1 MADYFTPTVVEPEI
15 PDADMTP
22 LERLLLSHIFETE
35 RYDGRTY
42 LFSALGP
49 SDMIDLPRSE
59 LVAALAAS
67 ERIDSSTNA
76 FVKEQLAGAGND
88 VSEIEFD
95 MSVGG
100 WQFIFQD
107 IVRRSPTIPYI
118 IVKSAFT
125 CSKMRADGFG
135 GMAMLITP
143 DEVLAKST
151 YDLIEAF
158 EAQVKASPTKDGSD
172 ANAADRPL

>member
-1 MADYFTPTVVEPEI
+1 VTDYFTPTVVEPEI

-76 FVKEQLAGAGND
+76 FVKEQLAAGND
-88 VSEIEFD
+88 ASEIEFD
-95 MSVGG
+95 MSVSG

-107 IVRRSPTIPYI
+107 IVRRSPTIPYV

-135 GMAMLITP
+135 GMAMLITA
-143 DEVLAKST
+143 DDVLAKST

-158 EAQVKASPTKDGSD
+158 EARVKASPTDGGSE
-172 ANAADRPL
+172 ANTADRPL

>member
-1 MADYFTPTVVEPEI
+1 MADCFTPTVVEPEI
-15 PDADMTP
+15 PDADMTA

-35 RYDGRTY
+35 RYDGTTY

-49 SDMIDLPRSE
+49 SGMIYVPRSE

-67 ERIDSSTNA
+67 EGIDSSANDV
-76 FVKEQLAGAGND
+76 VKERLAAAGGD
-88 VSEIEFD
+88 DSEIEFD
-95 MSVGG
+95 MSVSC
-100 WQFIFQD
+100 WQFLFQD
-107 IVRRSPTIPYI
+107 IVRRSATIPYV

-158 EAQVKASPTKDGSD
+158 EAQVKASPPKDGSK
-172 ANAADRPL
+172 ANIADRPS